1 MASKKSPLSTGAPG
15 GGAKLLPIELD
26 MLAAAT
32 GQTRQQLQGGWFSPG
47 EPMAPQAPDTVRGRQ
62 FDFPFAVNTSPR
74 PRGEQ
79 GERNIDFPTLRRMA
93 DPAQGG
99 LDLIRLA
106 VETCKDKMA
115 GQKWQIMG
123 RDGKDGGDKAKRV
136 MDLLAEPDGVND
148 FLSWQRLIFEDH
160 YVIDQPAIYLRPTT
174 KGIFL
179 PEIVDGGTLKRIV
192 SDRGRVPLPP
202 LPAYGQALKGM
213 AAVEYTVDEM
223 IVRAYN
229 LRPNRIYGMSPVEQ
243 VINIVNL
250 SLRRLLHQTEF
261 YTDGTI
267 PDALLEAPPGMNPD
281 QVLDFQTSWDVV
293 MTGQTA
299 TRRHGRWVPS
309 GTKYQAT
316 KEPSLNDP
324 IDEWLARIICW
335 CFSVS
340 PQALVKAQ
348 NRATAQTAKE
358 TAQEEGVE
366 PRKLWFKSLMDSI
379 LRRCYGVGDLQ
390 FSWQDEEITDPLVKA
405 QVYQIALGG
414 GGSKPWMTP
423 DEVRDMGYGMDPMT
437 DEQKDELAPPPPPTP
452 ILSPGANTPDGKP
465 GAVDE
470 SASQPPPAKK
480 PGKQPPAAKA
490 GAVQKKK
497 RSGTLTPID
506 RERPA
511 VVKARKAISG
521 IMQKAFAAQK
531 KKALAIAA
539 DALGKVAKA
548 DGDDPFAGI
557 TSAAA
562 LKKLLADIQKQLEDL
577 AQDGAGEG
585 LNQVGGMI
593 PPGDGGTG
601 GGTGAEADALDAM
614 LNQANEKAVAWAADH
629 AAQLVTEIND
639 TTRKGLNDLT
649 QKALADGL
657 TNDQLADNI
666 SGFTGFDDARADMI
680 ATTETA
686 FADVQGNLAGWRESG
701 VVEGKRWI
709 TGSGCCEECEGLDG
723 ATVGLD
729 EDFPDDGGDGPPHHP
744 NCRCDI
750 VPEVMSQA
758 DIDAATEGD
767 E

>member
-1 MASKKSPLSTGAPG
+1 MPPKAAPLSHGAIG
-15 GGAKLLPIELD
+15 AGAKLLPIELD

-32 GQTRQQLQGGWFSPG
+32 GQTRQQLDNGWFSPG
-47 EPMAPQAPDTVRGRQ
+47 QPMEPQAPESVRGRQ

-74 PRGEQ
+74 PRGEA

-123 RDGKDGGDKAKRV
+123 RDGKDGGDKAKRA
-136 MDLLAEPDGVND
+136 MDLLVEPDGVND

-174 KGIFL
+174 KGFFL

-281 QVLDFQTSWDVV
+281 QVLDFQNAWDVV

-335 CFSVS
+335 CFSIS
-340 PQALVKAQ
+340 PQALVKAV

-358 TAQEEGVE
+358 TAQEEGIE

-379 LRRCYGVGDLQ
+379 LRRCYGMGDLQ
-390 FSWQDEEITDPLVKA
+390 FAWQDEEITDPLIKA

-423 DEVRDMGYGMDPMT
+423 DEVRDMGYGMDPMS
-437 DEQKDELAPPPPPTP
+437 DEQKEELAPPPPVAPM
-452 ILSPGANTPDGKP
+452 LPGAPQPGGKP

-480 PGKQPPAAKA
+480 PGKQPPAAK
-490 GAVQKKK
+490 GSGVQKKK
-497 RSGTLTPID
+497 RSVTLTPID
-506 RERPA
+506 RERLA

-521 IMQKAFAAQK
+521 IMRKAFAAQK
-531 KKALAIAA
+531 KAAVKIAG
-539 DALGKVAKA
+539 DLLGKVAKA
-548 DGDDPFAGI
+548 TSSDPFKGI
-557 TSAAA
+557 ISGAA
-562 LKKLLADIQKQLEDL
+562 LKKLQADLEGEL
-577 AQDGAGEG
+577 EAMAQDGASVG
-585 LNQVGGMI
+585 LDQVAHLISGG
-593 PPGDGGTG
+593 
-601 GGTGAEADALDAM
+601 ADELDTM
-614 LNQANEKAVAWAADH
+614 LSQANDRATEWAADH
-629 AAQLVTEIND
+629 AAQLVTEIQQ
-639 TTRKGLNDLT
+639 TTRDGLNNLVK
-649 QKALADGL
+649 QALAEGQ
-657 TNDQLADNI
+657 TNAELSDFI
-666 SGFTGFDDARADMI
+666 VEFTGFDEARADLI

-686 FADVQGNLAGWRESG
+686 FADVAGNLAGWKESS
-701 VVEGKRWI
+701 VVQGKTWI
-709 TGSGCCEECEGLDG
+709 IGEGCCELCDELNGK
-723 ATVGLD
+723 TVGLD
-729 EDFPDDGGDGPPHHP
+729 EDFPDDGDDGPPLHP
-744 NCRCDI
+744 RCRCDV
-750 VPEVMSQA
+750 VPEVMTQEE
-758 DIDAATEGD
+758 IDAATEVGQ
-767 E
+767 

>member
-1 MASKKSPLSTGAPG
+1 MPPKAAPLSSGAVG
-15 GGAKLLPIELD
+15 AGAKLLPIELD
-26 MLAAAT
+26 MLASAT
-32 GQTRQQLQGGWFSPG
+32 GQSRQQLANGWFSPG

-148 FLSWQRLIFEDH
+148 FLSWQRLILEDH

-213 AAVEYTVDEM
+213 AAIEYTVDEM

-261 YTDGTI
+261 STDGTI

-281 QVLDFQTSWDVV
+281 QVLDFQTSWDIV

-340 PQALVKAQ
+340 PQALVKQQ

-358 TAQEEGVE
+358 TAQEEGIE
-366 PRKLWFKSLMDSI
+366 PRKLWFKSLMDAI

-390 FSWQDEEITDPLVKA
+390 FAWQDEEITDPLIKA

-423 DEVRDMGYGMDPMT
+423 DEVRDMGYGMDPLS
-437 DEQKDELAPPPPPTP
+437 DEQKDLLSPPPPPMPTM
-452 ILSPGANTPDGKP
+452 LPGATKPGGKP

-470 SASQPPPAKK
+470 SASQPPPAIK
-480 PGKQPPAAKA
+480 PGKKAPAAKA

-497 RSGTLTPID
+497 RSDTLTPID

-511 VVKARKAISG
+511 VVKARKALTG
-521 IMQKAFAAQK
+521 IMRKTFDAQR
-531 KKALAIAA
+531 KKALTIGK

-548 DGDDPFAGI
+548 TNSDPFKGVI
-557 TSAAA
+557 SGLA
-562 LKKLLADIQKQLEDL
+562 LKKLQDDLEREL
-577 AQDGAGEG
+577 EAMAQDGASAGLAQVAHLLSGGE
-585 LNQVGGMI
+585 
-593 PPGDGGTG
+593 D
-601 GGTGAEADALDAM
+601 ELDAM
-614 LNQANEKAVAWAADH
+614 LDQANGQASKWAAEH
-629 AAQLVTEIND
+629 AAELVTEIQQ
-639 TTRKGLNDLT
+639 TTRDGLNELVDTAL
-649 QKALADGL
+649 KAGATNAELAE
-657 TNDQLADNI
+657 AI
-666 SGFTGFDDARADMI
+666 AEYTGFDDVRCDLI

-686 FADVQGNLAGWRESG
+686 FADVQGNLAGWKESG
-701 VVEGKRWI
+701 VVEGKTWI
-709 TGSGCCEECEGLDG
+709 VAQDEVCDECEAMDDQSVPLD
-723 ATVGLD
+723 D
-729 EDFPDDGGDGPPHHP
+729 SFDYDGEAVDGPPGHP
-744 NCRCDI
+744 RCRCDV
-750 VPEVMSQA
+750 VPQVMSQE
-758 DIDAATEGD
+758 DIDAATGD